1 METGSP
7 VAATLRSVSP
17 SSARV
22 LCVSHGTDVDG
33 CVCAALVKC
42 GLHAQFLL
50 VDYGRITECLQG
62 IPDRYD
68 IVYLC
73 DLGLTAAQVAAL
85 DRVRAFAAV
94 RYVDHHPLADDLL
107 AQLEGLG
114 VEVVHDR
121 RDCASALVFHALRA
135 ALPRDAGLLAAY
147 AAVSDRLEEGPLA
160 RALLARYDRDLVY
173 FEAMTLAYALDRADG
188 RLKRRWV
195 TQLAALAYPHQI
207 EAVPRLAVEQAERIA
222 GLRQTLAARAVTRGR
237 VAYVDAGK
245 DALGTVANLLLDV
258 CEAAVGVSYHLDE
271 KRRLADLS
279 LRGRHGIAVDL
290 GQLTA
295 QLASAMGGFGGGHP
309 LASGA
314 RLPAARLPDFL
325 HALVHHVAETLQ
337 APG

>member
-1 METGSP
+1 MT
-7 VAATLRSVSP
+7 AALQSAA
-17 SSARV
+17 SSTARV

-33 CVCAALVKC
+33 CACAALVTC
-42 GLHAQFLL
+42 ATHGQFRL

-68 IVYLC
+68 VVYLC
-73 DLGLTAAQVAAL
+73 DLGLNAAQVAAL
-85 DRVRAFAAV
+85 DRVRGFAAV
-94 RYVDHHPLADDLL
+94 RYVDHHPLAAALL

-121 RDCASALVFHALRA
+121 RDCASVLAFNALRA

-147 AAVSDRLEEGPLA
+147 AAVSDRLEGGPLA

-173 FEAMTLAYALDRADG
+173 FEAMALAYALDRADD

-195 TQLAALAYPHQI
+195 TQLAALTYPHQI

-237 VAYVDAGK
+237 VAYVDAGG

-258 CEAAVGVSYHLDE
+258 CEAAIGVSYHLDE
-271 KRRLADLS
+271 TRRLADLS
-279 LRGRHGIAVDL
+279 LRGRDGVAVDL
-290 GQLTA
+290 GQITA

-325 HALVHHVAETLQ
+325 HALVHHVAESPEG
-337 APG
+337 PG